1 MNKRPSP
8 PDRSPTGERSKATL
22 ETLIASALA
31 AIQSRTNW
39 TRQQAEMLLGV
50 IALAGTIL
58 ICGLTL
64 AFSSAIGQAS
74 PPTATPTMV
83 PYPVRSAAQVITQ
96 LKRLGVPFNTVQT
109 VLVPNP
115 TWQASQALQF
125 KVDTSTF
132 LLLSYADMSK
142 AGVDAFKATNN
153 TAFNSWRVIQ
163 IANVI
168 LAALPGADGQLVSAL
183 ASHLTT
189 YLIVPYRSFL
199 PTGTPIT
206 APAP

>member
-50 IALAGTIL
+50 VVLAGAIL
-58 ICGLTL
+58 VCGLTL
-64 AFSSAIGQAS
+64 AFGSALGEAP
-74 PPTATPTMV
+74 PPTTTPTVV
-83 PYPVRSAAQVITQ
+83 PYPVRSAAEVMAQ

-109 VLVPNP
+109 VPVPNP

-125 KVDTSTF
+125 KVDMSTF

-153 TAFNSWRVIQ
+153 AAFNSWRVIQ

-199 PTGTPIT
+199 PTETPVT
-206 APAP
+206 TPTP